1 MSGFSR
7 VWAVA
12 WREFRYTALTK
23 SFVFGVLIAPI
34 LMIGLFAVVPLLLDR
49 ETPPLEG
56 TVAIVDPEG
65 TVAAELAAEFGRLA
79 ERPAG
84 PAAAIG
90 SMSEAIAMPGPVGL
104 DELDFGGAVRLDARV
119 EPDPAAAEALAAEV
133 RDGKLL
139 ALATVTPA
147 ALEPGA
153 TGGLTLLVRN
163 DTSPK
168 HTRLFE
174 RSLRD
179 ATVRARVAAGGDDF
193 ARISRLLERPPVATS
208 RVSPRGETNREIA
221 NARMIIPVAFMMLLW
236 VVTFSCGQFLL
247 TTTIEEKGNRV
258 MEVLLSAVSP
268 MQLLGGKILGQ
279 AMVALV
285 MLVMYGGMIGVGL
298 SALAMLDLIGWEML
312 VYLALYFVMAY
323 FMVSAMMVAVGSA
336 VTNLQEAQALMTPVM
351 LVLIVPMML
360 WLPVS
365 DSPNGTLATVTSL
378 VPPLVPFIMILRVS
392 TSTEPVAAWQVAA
405 SLAIGFGSVFAM
417 VWAAARIFRVG
428 ILMQGKPPTP
438 RELLRWVR
446 MR

>member
-1 MSGFSR
+1 MSGLAR
-7 VWAVA
+7 VRSVA
-12 WREFRYTALTK
+12 WREFRHTALTK
-23 SFVFGVLIAPI
+23 SFVFGVLVMPI
-34 LMIGLFAVVPLLLDR
+34 VMIGLFALVPLLLDR

-56 TVAIVDPEG
+56 TVAIVDADG
-65 TVAAELAAEFGRLA
+65 KVAAELEAEFRRMA
-79 ERPAG
+79 ERP
-84 PAAAIG
+84 PDPIAAIG
-90 SMSEAIAMPGPVGL
+90 DLGEAIAANPQDL
-104 DELDFGGAVRLDARV
+104 DVFRGEVRVTVRREA
-119 EPDPAAAEALAAEV
+119 DPAAAEALAAEV

-139 ALATVTPA
+139 ALATAGAA

-153 TGGLTLLVRN
+153 TDGLSLLVRN

-168 HTRLFE
+168 HTRLYE
-174 RSLRD
+174 RALKD
-179 ATVRARVAAGGDDF
+179 ATVRARVAGGGDEF

-208 RVSPRGETNREIA
+208 RVSPEGETNREVA

-236 VVTFSCGQFLL
+236 IVTFTCGQFLL

-279 AMVALV
+279 AMVAAV
-285 MLVMYGGMIGVGL
+285 MLLMYGGMIGVGL
-298 SALAMLDLIGWEML
+298 SALAMLDLIGWELIAYL
-312 VYLALYFVMAY
+312 VLYFVMAY

-351 LVLIVPMML
+351 LVMIVPMML
-360 WLPVS
+360 WMPVS
-365 DSPNGTLATVTSL
+365 DSPNGTIATVTSL
-378 VPPLVPFIMILRVS
+378 IPPLVPFIMILRVS
-392 TSTEPVAAWQVAA
+392 TATEPVATWQVVA
-405 SLAIGFGSVFAM
+405 SLVIGYGGVFAM
-417 VWAAARIFRVG
+417 VWAASRIFRVG